1 MVDRT
6 LAPRWSLRGIYQ
18 RLSRI
23 FKAPGDIPLFLQIGF
38 FIWRVPSELE
48 ITHLSGML
56 DGFRQARRPYADSID
71 AGLERLMRLSE
82 PWLRR
87 RFFTARNTCYLR
99 AMILYRYLDSGGED
113 MSIHYVVEPPRRA
126 GDRLHG
132 HAWVTVSGEVLDVED
147 FSIIDRS
154 REIFMHPPAGS
165 SNTIEA

>member
-1 MVDRT
+1 MVKHE

-18 RLSRI
+18 RLRRMFSTP
-23 FKAPGDIPLFLQIGF
+23 ADIPLALQIGY

-56 DGFRQARRPYADSID
+56 DGFRQDRRPHASSLD
-71 AGLERLMRLSE
+71 AGVERLMRLSE

-87 RFFTARNTCYLR
+87 RFFRARNTCYLR

-113 MSIHYVVEPPRRA
+113 MSIHYVIEPPRDT

-154 REIFMHPPAGS
+154 REIFRHPPAGS
-165 SNTIEA
+165 TIPRGK